1 MRICRIN
8 DYQDSRFRK
17 SVLYQHGAFVID
29 NNPYE
34 VEIINAR
41 EAVVTGANRDLY
53 EVLIHEFRVYA
64 PHIHRF
70 YSEAM
75 EIIAEYE
82 NLNVVS
88 ISLDSIQPS
97 QFYIDTLKL
106 DAVKTF
112 IKNTE
117 DIVIQVMKYGD
128 KYICTDGHT
137 RLYLAATMGAQ
148 YVKAIITDE
157 DKAMY
162 FFVQEAN
169 RRNIYTAYDLELIS
183 HEEYNEKWLSYCKN
197 L

>member
-1 MRICRIN
+1 MKICRIN
-8 DYQDSRFRK
+8 DYQDGRFRK

-29 NNPYE
+29 DSPYE
-34 VEIINAR
+34 VEIINAS
-41 EAVVTGANRDLY
+41 EAVISGANSSLY
-53 EVLIHEFRVYA
+53 EVLILEFRIYA

-82 NLNVVS
+82 KLNVVS
-88 ISLDSIQPS
+88 ISLDCIQPS
-97 QFYIDTLKL
+97 QYYIDTLKL
-106 DAVKTF
+106 NAVKTF
-112 IKNTE
+112 IKKPE
-117 DIVIQVMKYGD
+117 DIVIQVMRYGD
-128 KYICTDGHT
+128 KYICVDGHT

-162 FFVQEAN
+162 FFAEEGN